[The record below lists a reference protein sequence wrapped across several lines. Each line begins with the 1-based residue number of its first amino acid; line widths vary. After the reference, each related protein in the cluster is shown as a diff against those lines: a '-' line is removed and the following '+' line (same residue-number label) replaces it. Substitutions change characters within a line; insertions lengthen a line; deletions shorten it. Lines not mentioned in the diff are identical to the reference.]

1 VKKLALGIAAVLLS
15 ACSRDIQN
23 TEAVRQ
29 SVIDYLRSRTT
40 QTGLNMDMMQ
50 VDVTSV
56 SFDRNEARA
65 AVSFRPKNGGGD
77 GGMQMNYIL
86 QRKGNQWVVAGR
98 SDNSS
103 NPHGAGGMPELPP
116 TNQLPPGHPAIGSKQ

>member
-1 VKKLALGIAAVLLS
+1 MKKLALGIAAVLLS

-65 AVSFRPKNGGGD
+65 AVSFRPKSGGD

-98 SDNSS
+98 SDSQTPLAFS
-103 NPHGAGGMPELPP
+103 YKLPQP
-116 TNQLPPGHPAIGSKQ
+116 RRLS